1 MWKSA
6 TIKTILFAGAFV
18 FGFVAGQW
26 HHHHSVAPVSDPGLA
41 LEPAPV
47 TCPAVES
54 SPVNSAAIN
63 SSALNASPANSP
75 AAEIAAAATN
85 EPDSSSTTTEITLSD
100 FDNPDEQ
107 IKLTLTANIDR
118 FSQNSEQ
125 LLEDQDP
132 LEPLMQ
138 LPQAEQLAYVQK
150 LVESQEDAAVIALN
164 DLILTDNAALQNAA
178 IDGLISLLEMR
189 TGHFEVIAESL
200 QHNAVFLSE
209 AQIQKVQQIT
219 QANASL

>member
-26 HHHHSVAPVSDPGLA
+26 HHHHGIAPAPVTGLA

-47 TCPAVES
+47 TCPASES
-54 SPVNSAAIN
+54 APIISVID
-63 SSALNASPANSP
+63 SSALNAATANSP
-75 AAEIAAAATN
+75 TIEIAGATII
-85 EPDSSSTTTEITLSD
+85 EPDSPSTATEITLSD

-107 IKLTLTANIDR
+107 IKLTLTANAES

-125 LLEDQDP
+125 LVEDQDP
-132 LEPLMQ
+132 LEPLLQ

-164 DLILTDNAALQNAA
+164 DLILTDDAALQNAA

-189 TGHFEVIAESL
+189 TGHFEMIAENL
-200 QHNAVFLSE
+200 QHNAVFLND
-209 AQIQKVQQIT
+209 AQRQKVQQIT

>member
-26 HHHHSVAPVSDPGLA
+26 HHHHGIAPAPVTGLA

-47 TCPAVES
+47 TCAASES
-54 SPVNSAAIN
+54 VPIISAID
-63 SSALNASPANSP
+63 SSALNAATANSP
-75 AAEIAAAATN
+75 TTEIAGATIS
-85 EPDSSSTTTEITLSD
+85 EPDSPSTATEITLSD

-107 IKLTLTANIDR
+107 IKLTLTANAES

-125 LLEDQDP
+125 LVEDQDP
-132 LEPLMQ
+132 LEPLLQ
-138 LPQAEQLAYVQK
+138 LPQAEQLAYVQE

-164 DLILTDNAALQNAA
+164 DLILTDDAALQNAA

-189 TGHFEVIAESL
+189 TGHFEMIAENL
-200 QHNAVFLSE
+200 QRNAVFLND
-209 AQIQKVQQIT
+209 AQRQKVQQIT

>member
-26 HHHHSVAPVSDPGLA
+26 HFTDKSPVPAEGLA
-41 LEPAPV
+41 QVPV
-47 TCPAVES
+47 PITCPEDLS
-54 SPVNSAAIN
+54 PPVNSAVIN
-63 SSALNASPANSP
+63 SSELNYSPPNSSAVAEAS
-75 AAEIAAAATN
+75 
-85 EPDSSSTTTEITLSD
+85 EPDSPGATTEIILSD

-107 IKLTLTANIDR
+107 IKLTLTANTES

-125 LLEDQDP
+125 LAEDQDP
-132 LEPLMQ
+132 LEPLLQ
-138 LPQAEQLAYVQK
+138 LPQAEQLAYVQE

-164 DLILTDNAALQNAA
+164 DLILTDDAALQNAA

-189 TGHFEVIAESL
+189 TGHFEMIAENL
-200 QHNAVFLSE
+200 QRNAVFLND
-209 AQIQKVQQIT
+209 AQRQKVQQIT

>member
-26 HHHHSVAPVSDPGLA
+26 HHHHGIAPAPVTGLA

-47 TCPAVES
+47 TCPVVES
-54 SPVNSAAIN
+54 SPVNSATIN

-75 AAEIAAAATN
+75 TTEIAAATIS
-85 EPDSSSTTTEITLSD
+85 EPDSPSTATEITLSD

-107 IKLTLTANIDR
+107 IKLTLTADAES
-118 FSQNSEQ
+118 FSQTSEQ
-125 LLEDQDP
+125 LVEDQDP
-132 LEPLMQ
+132 LEPLLQ

-164 DLILTDNAALQNAA
+164 DLMLTDDATLQNAA
-178 IDGLISLLEMR
+178 IDGLIALLEMR
-189 TGHFEVIAESL
+189 TGHFELIAENL
-200 QHNAVFLSE
+200 QHNAVFLTNE
-209 AQIQKVQQIT
+209 QRQKVQKIT
-219 QANASL
+219 QADASL

>member
-26 HHHHSVAPVSDPGLA
+26 HHQLGIAPAPITGLA
-41 LEPAPV
+41 LEPVPV
-47 TCPAVES
+47 TCPANES
-54 SPVNSAAIN
+54 VPIISAID
-63 SSALNASPANSP
+63 SSALNAATANSP
-75 AAEIAAAATN
+75 TTEIAGAAIS
-85 EPDSSSTTTEITLSD
+85 EPDSPSTATDITLSD

-107 IKLTLTANIDR
+107 IKLTLTANAES

-125 LLEDQDP
+125 LVEDQDP
-132 LEPLMQ
+132 LEPLLQ

-164 DLILTDNAALQNAA
+164 DLILTDDVALQNAA

-189 TGHFEVIAESL
+189 TGHFELIAESL
-200 QHNAVFLSE
+200 QHNAVFLSD
-209 AQIQKVQQIT
+209 AQLQKVQKIT
-219 QANASL
+219 QTNTSL